1 MDRQGSEMT
10 NVPDPNPH
18 ASHDL
23 ELIAAHAAGDAEG
36 AERERAAALMD
47 ACDECARLHA
57 DLLVISSAMAALPAP
72 ARPRDFRLTEE
83 QAAKLRPSG
92 WRGALASLA
101 APRFSFIAPLGT
113 AMATLGLVGVLIAGP
128 GLPILGSSSTM
139 NVAEAP
145 ALDQAMPESA
155 AGAAAP
161 SPAPG
166 AASPATGAEMAP
178 VSPGPVASSGIAAG
192 GGYSAATPGADGA
205 APGSGSG
212 TDTANGAP
220 ATAAPTTGAERNVT
234 KTDIL
239 ESPSSVDA
247 WLMAGAVLLLV
258 AGVILVGLRLVA
270 RRAR

>member
-1 MDRQGSEMT
+1 MNRQGSEMT

-57 DLLVISSAMAALPAP
+57 DLLVISSALAALPAP

-101 APRFSFIAPLGT
+101 GPRFSFIAPLGT

-145 ALDQAMPESA
+145 AMDQALPESV

-161 SPAPG
+161 SPAG

-178 VSPGPVASSGIAAG
+178 VSPGSIASPDIAAG

-205 APGSGSG
+205 APGGGAG

-220 ATAAPTTGAERNVT
+220 ATGAPTTGAERNVT
-234 KTDIL
+234 KTDIA
-239 ESPSSVDA
+239 ESPSSVGA
-247 WLMAGAVLLLV
+247 WLLAGAVLLLA